1 MVAPAVC
8 RVGLPCS
15 VDSRVYLPTKYEYP
29 GVVPESGR
37 PRRTVAVV
45 GGGCSG
51 ALVAYHLLC
60 LGYAHVTLIDPGQ
73 DPGRGL
79 AYGVAEPWHLLNSP
93 AGAMS
98 VRSDRPMDFVDWAR
112 DRVDAVE
119 PGSFLPRRLYGAYV
133 TERLDAAAEANPGRL
148 RLVRDRAVA
157 LREGLGTR
165 MAIVGESGGA
175 VLADDLVLATGHGPA
190 APLWA
195 TAGQDRH
202 EPGDGAR
209 PGDAGSGL
217 AGPGA
222 AGSCLVADPWRPGA
236 LDAVPPDR
244 PVLLVGTGLTAVD
257 VTLSLVNR
265 GMRAPVHAVSR
276 HGLLPQPHRGAAGRR
291 DADWATGHRTL
302 GGLFR
307 AVRRQVGETGD
318 WRTVVDS
325 IRPHADAIWR
335 GLESRDRERFLRHAT
350 RHWEVHRHRM
360 PPPVAA
366 TVQQLRDEGAL
377 VVERGRLATLT
388 PSLEATIRLD
398 TGTVT
403 RRYGA
408 VVNCTGPG
416 SPADNGFVTSLI
428 DAGLARRHELGLGLD
443 VDVAGALID
452 VTGRAALNRWALGPL
467 RRGCLWETTAVP
479 EIRGQAERLGRFL
492 AACQPFR
499 TSSSDAVLD

>member
-51 ALVAYHLLC
+51 ALVAYYLLC

-98 VRSDRPMDFVDWAR
+98 VRSYRPMDFVDWAR

-202 EPGDGAR
+202 EPGDGAG

-217 AGPGA
+217 AGP
-222 AGSCLVADPWRPGA
+222 
-236 LDAVPPDR
+236 
-244 PVLLVGTGLTAVD
+244 
-257 VTLSLVNR
+257 
-265 GMRAPVHAVSR
+265 RA
-276 HGLLPQPHRGAAGRR
+276 
-291 DADWATGHRTL
+291 ADWATGHRTL

-428 DAGLARRHELGLGLD
+428 DAGLA
-443 VDVAGALID
+443 
-452 VTGRAALNRWALGPL
+452 P
-467 RRGCLWETTAVP
+467 
-479 EIRGQAERLGRFL
+479 
-492 AACQPFR
+492 
-499 TSSSDAVLD
+499 